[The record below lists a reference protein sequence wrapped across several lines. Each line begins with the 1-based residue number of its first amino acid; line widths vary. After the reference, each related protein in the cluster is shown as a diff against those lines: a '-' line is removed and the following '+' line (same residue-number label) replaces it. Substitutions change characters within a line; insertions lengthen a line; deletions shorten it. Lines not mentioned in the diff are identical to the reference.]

1 MPAPLAFF
9 PTTTAPL
16 SPLARARSLVAQARQ
31 AAEADLARA
40 TREHARQGETIRQQR
55 IQFEVDALERR
66 LARLARL
73 DAAIARLAAAAGTSQ
88 GLVSRVCERVR
99 WLPQLASAGD
109 LEGLVHEIERLAA
122 PERTARRDAAF
133 AEAATDLTRRVQ
145 ALEAQAA
152 ELAEGLRTPDHAANV
167 RAREAVE
174 ATLRALAIHL
184 RLRDRVDGLA
194 DAAGLGEAAR
204 REALALLAQ
213 ALRPQ
218 APEQLARLAAAVED
232 VAA

>member
-73 DAAIARLAAAAGTSQ
+73 DAAIARLAAAGTSQ